1 MSISEALQL
10 VVSFSTLL
18 LGVLDYLSQQH
29 K

>member
-18 LGVLDYLSQQH
+18 WGVLDYLSQQH

>member
-10 VVSFSTLL
+10 IVSFSTLL